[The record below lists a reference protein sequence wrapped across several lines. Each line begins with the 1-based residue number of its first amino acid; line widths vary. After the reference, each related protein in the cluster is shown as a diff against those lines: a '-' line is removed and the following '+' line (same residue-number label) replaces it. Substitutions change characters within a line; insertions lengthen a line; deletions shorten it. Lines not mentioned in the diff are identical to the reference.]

1 MKTGRVLSA
10 DDDIKALLSAAQTI
24 AVVGL
29 SPKPDRD
36 SYQVAAYLQEH
47 GYRII
52 PVRPA
57 QAQILSEKAYASLDD
72 LVGPLDIIDV
82 FRSPDQ
88 VLSHAHEAL
97 RLKPKVFWMQ
107 EGIENQ
113 AAAMLLTAAG
123 IDVVMNRC
131 IKREHGRLGV

>member
-1 MKTGRVLSA
+1 
-10 DDDIKALLSAAQTI
+10 
-24 AVVGL
+24 
-29 SPKPDRD
+29 
-36 SYQVAAYLQEH
+36 VAAYLQEH